1 MTGQTFETQ
10 GGGFKDFDFEAHAQ
24 RVKLDRLADE
34 LTDEFRGYDPYNH
47 FGRKAGSELTYLIFD
62 ETNKQ
67 KLFWYDKQVRFQLT
81 RQWVIGPFVFM
92 FGRRD
97 K

>member
-10 GGGFKDFDFEAHAQ
+10 NGGFKDFDFEAHAQ

-47 FGRKAGSELTYLIFD
+47 TGYKVKEY
-62 ETNKQ
+62 
-67 KLFWYDKQVRFQLT
+67 VRFLK
-81 RQWVIGPFVFM
+81 RFM
-92 FGRRD
+92 AARIT
-97 K
+97 